1 VAGFVLCLEPQA
13 VWDGLRLHREGLK
26 MSKELPDVAKVGGG
40 GGVLPSLPAAGA
52 FVEGLSPSM
61 RAVGAVIRELAQSEV
76 PVLLLAEKGAGKHAT
91 ARWIHEISRRSAQPF
106 RSLVCSTLKVEDLGP
121 SGENGESEQDWFRQD
136 RFKQGWFKQGTI
148 FLDEIADLSLQGQ
161 ARIMELLPRAENA
174 RSENARDENPLNEN
188 RGSGLSESARLI
200 CGSERDLELEV
211 KAGRLREDLYYRISG
226 VCLRLPPLRQRR
238 EDIPLLVEHFLAKYA
253 RDFRRPV
260 PRLSAEAQQL
270 FRDYSWPGNVRELE
284 NAARA
289 IVALGDEDVA
299 MGGLRALLNR
309 PEAGGNGTQVS
320 LKQVARAASRVA
332 ERELILR
339 VLTRT
344 RWNRR
349 RAAQELQI
357 SYKAL
362 LYKMKQ
368 IGCSEYGS
376 S

>member
-1 VAGFVLCLEPQA
+1 MG
-13 VWDGLRLHREGLK
+13 K
-26 MSKELPDVAKVGGG
+26 NLPDVAKVEDE
-40 GGVLPSLPAAGA
+40 GGVLSSLPAAGA

-61 RAVGAVIRELAQSEV
+61 CAVGAVIRELAQSEV
-76 PVLLLAEKGAGKHAT
+76 PVLLLAEKGAGKHAA
-91 ARWIHEISRRSAQPF
+91 ARWIHEMSRRRGQPF
-106 RSLVCSTLKVEDLGP
+106 RGLVCSTQKAEDLGP
-121 SGENGESEQDWFRQD
+121 LGENGG
-136 RFKQGWFKQGTI
+136 FKEGTV
-148 FLDEIADLSLQGQ
+148 FLDEIADLSLEGQ
-161 ARIMELLPRAENA
+161 ARIMEVLPRAENA
-174 RSENARDENPLNEN
+174 RSENPRSENH
-188 RGSGLSESARLI
+188 GSGPTESARLI
-200 CGSERDLELEV
+200 CGSKRDLELEV
-211 KAGRLREDLYYRISG
+211 KAYRLREDLYYRISG

-260 PRLSAEAQQL
+260 PRLSAESQQL

-284 NAARA
+284 NAAKA
-289 IVALGDEDVA
+289 LVVLGDEDVA
-299 MGGLRALLNR
+299 MGGLRALLSR
-309 PEAGGNGTQVS
+309 PDAAGNGTQVS

-332 ERELILR
+332 ERELILK

>member
-1 VAGFVLCLEPQA
+1 MG
-13 VWDGLRLHREGLK
+13 K
-26 MSKELPDVAKVGGG
+26 NLPDVAKVEDE
-40 GGVLPSLPAAGA
+40 GGVMLSLPAAGA

-76 PVLLLAEKGAGKHAT
+76 PVLLLAEKGAGKHAA
-91 ARWIHEISRRSAQPF
+91 ARWIHEMSRRSEQPF
-106 RSLVCSTLKVEDLGP
+106 RGLVCSTLKVQDLGP
-121 SGENGESEQDWFRQD
+121 LGENGG
-136 RFKQGWFKQGTI
+136 FKEGTI
-148 FLDEIADLSLQGQ
+148 FLDEIADLSLEGQ
-161 ARIMELLPRAENA
+161 ARIMEVLPRAENA
-174 RSENARDENPLNEN
+174 RRENPRSENHGSENHGSEN
-188 RGSGLSESARLI
+188 HGSGLSESARLI

-260 PRLSAEAQQL
+260 PRLSAEAQRL
-270 FRDYSWPGNVRELE
+270 FQDYSWPGNVRELE
-284 NAARA
+284 NAVKAM
-289 IVALGDEDVA
+289 VALGDEDVA
-299 MGGLRALLNR
+299 MGGLRALLSR
-309 PEAGGNGTQVS
+309 PDAGGNGTQVS

>member
-1 VAGFVLCLEPQA
+1 
-13 VWDGLRLHREGLK
+13 
-26 MSKELPDVAKVGGG
+26 MSKELPDVAKVGDAD
-40 GGVLPSLPAAGA
+40 GVLSSLPAAGA

-61 RAVGAVIRELAQSEV
+61 RAVGAVIRELAQSDV

-91 ARWIHEISRRSAQPF
+91 ARWIHEMSRRSAQPF
-106 RSLVCSTLKVEDLGP
+106 RGLVCSTLKAEDLRL
-121 SGENGESEQDWFRQD
+121 GETGGLQQDL
-136 RFKQGWFKQGTI
+136 FKEGTI
-148 FLDEIADLSLQGQ
+148 FLDEIADLSLEGQ

-174 RSENARDENPLNEN
+174 RSENRRNEN
-188 RGSGLSESARLI
+188 HGASPAETARLI
-200 CGSERDLELEV
+200 CGSARDLEVEV

-253 RDFRRPV
+253 RDFRRPM
-260 PRLSAEAQQL
+260 PRLSAEAQRL
-270 FRDYSWPGNVRELE
+270 FREYSWPGNVRELE

-289 IVALGDEDVA
+289 LVALGDEDVA
-299 MGGLRALLNR
+299 MGGLRALLSR
-309 PEAGGNGTQVS
+309 TDAGGNGTKVS
-320 LKQVARAASRVA
+320 LKQVARAASRLA

>member
-1 VAGFVLCLEPQA
+1 
-13 VWDGLRLHREGLK
+13 
-26 MSKELPDVAKVGGG
+26 MSKELPEVAKVEDRD
-40 GGVLPSLPAAGA
+40 GVLSSLPAAGA

-61 RAVGAVIRELAQSEV
+61 RAVGAVIRELAQSDV

-91 ARWIHEISRRSAQPF
+91 ARWIHEMSQRSAQPF
-106 RSLVCSTLKVEDLGP
+106 RGLVCSTLKAEDLGLA
-121 SGENGESEQDWFRQD
+121 GETGGLKQDLFRE
-136 RFKQGWFKQGTI
+136 GTI
-148 FLDEIADLSLQGQ
+148 FLDEIADLSLEGQ
-161 ARIMELLPRAENA
+161 ARIMEALPRAESSRGENP
-174 RSENARDENPLNEN
+174 RSESHGSGNAGAGN
-188 RGSGLSESARLI
+188 RGSENHGSGLAESARLI
-200 CGSERDLELEV
+200 CGSARDLELEV

-253 RDFRRPV
+253 RDFRRPM
-260 PRLSAEAQQL
+260 PRLSAEAQRL

-284 NAARA
+284 NAAKA
-289 IVALGDEDVA
+289 VVALGDEDIA
-299 MGGLRALLNR
+299 MGGLRALLSR
-309 PEAGGNGTQVS
+309 TDASGNGTQVS
-320 LKQVARAASRVA
+320 LKQVARAASRLA

>member
-1 VAGFVLCLEPQA
+1 MG
-13 VWDGLRLHREGLK
+13 
-26 MSKELPDVAKVGGG
+26 KELPDVAKVEVG
-40 GGVLPSLPAAGA
+40 GGVLPPLPATGE

-91 ARWIHEISRRSAQPF
+91 ARWIHEMSRRSAQPF
-106 RSLVCSTLKVEDLGP
+106 RWLVCTTLKVEDLSP
-121 SGENGESEQDWFRQD
+121 AGENGGFEQD
-136 RFKQGWFKQGTI
+136 WFKQGTI
-148 FLDEIADLSLQGQ
+148 FLDEIADLSLEGQ
-161 ARIMELLPRAENA
+161 ARIMQVLPRAENA
-174 RSENARDENPLNEN
+174 GSENPRSQNPPSENLGPSRSET
-188 RGSGLSESARLI
+188 ARLI
-200 CGSERDLELEV
+200 CGSERDLEVEV

-238 EDIPLLVEHFLAKYA
+238 EDIPLLVQHFLAKYA
-253 RDFRRPV
+253 RDFCRPV

-284 NAARA
+284 NATRA
-289 IVALGDEDVA
+289 MVALGDEDIA
-299 MGGLRALLNR
+299 MGGLRALLSR
-309 PEAGGNGTQVS
+309 PEGGGNGTQVS

>member
-1 VAGFVLCLEPQA
+1 MG
-13 VWDGLRLHREGLK
+13 
-26 MSKELPDVAKVGGG
+26 KELPDVATVGDAD
-40 GGVLPSLPAAGA
+40 GVLSSLPAAGA

-61 RAVGAVIRELAQSEV
+61 RAVGAVIRELAQSDV

-91 ARWIHEISRRSAQPF
+91 ARWIHEMSGRSGQPF
-106 RSLVCSTLKVEDLGP
+106 RGLVCSTLKAEDLGLA
-121 SGENGESEQDWFRQD
+121 SETGGHKQDL
-136 RFKQGWFKQGTI
+136 FKEGTT
-148 FLDEIADLSLQGQ
+148 FLDEIADLSLEGQ
-161 ARIMELLPRAENA
+161 ARVMELLPRAENA
-174 RSENARDENPLNEN
+174 QGDG
-188 RGSGLSESARLI
+188 RGSSPAESARLI
-200 CGSERDLELEV
+200 CGSQRDLELEV

-260 PRLSAEAQQL
+260 PRLSAEAQRL

-284 NAARA
+284 NAAKA
-289 IVALGDEDVA
+289 MVALGDEDIA
-299 MGGLRALLNR
+299 MGGLRALLSR
-309 PEAGGNGTQVS
+309 TDAGGSGTQVS
-320 LKQVARAASRVA
+320 LKQVARAASRLA

>member
-1 VAGFVLCLEPQA
+1 MG
-13 VWDGLRLHREGLK
+13 
-26 MSKELPDVAKVGGG
+26 KELPDVANLEDNGALSS
-40 GGVLPSLPAAGA
+40 LPSAGA
-52 FVEGLSPSM
+52 CVEGLSPGM

-91 ARWIHEISRRSAQPF
+91 ARWIHEMSRRSTQPF
-106 RSLVCSTLKVEDLGP
+106 RGLVCSTLTVEDLSP
-121 SGENGESEQDWFRQD
+121 SGENGE
-136 RFKQGWFKQGTI
+136 FKRDLFEEGTV
-148 FLDEIADLSLQGQ
+148 FLDEIADLSLEGQ
-161 ARIMELLPRAENA
+161 ARIMEVLPRAENA
-174 RSENARDENPLNEN
+174 RGGNPRSENH
-188 RGSGLSESARLI
+188 GSSACESARLI

-260 PRLSAEAQQL
+260 PRLSAEAQRL

-284 NAARA
+284 NAAKA

-299 MGGLRALLNR
+299 MGGLRALLSR
-309 PEAGGNGTQVS
+309 PDAGGNGTKVS